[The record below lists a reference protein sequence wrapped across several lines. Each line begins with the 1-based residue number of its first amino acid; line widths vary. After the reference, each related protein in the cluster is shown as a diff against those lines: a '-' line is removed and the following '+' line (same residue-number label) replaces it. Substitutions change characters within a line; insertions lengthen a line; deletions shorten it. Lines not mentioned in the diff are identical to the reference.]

1 MPIRSV
7 STTASVWA
15 RSLRASDVTIYLR
28 QEAASEM
35 LNVNRAGTGRDG
47 VRHRRKK

>member
-15 RSLRASDVTIYLR
+15 RSLRASNVSIYLR

-35 LNVNRAGTGRDG
+35 LNAES
-47 VRHRRKK
+47 RRNGS